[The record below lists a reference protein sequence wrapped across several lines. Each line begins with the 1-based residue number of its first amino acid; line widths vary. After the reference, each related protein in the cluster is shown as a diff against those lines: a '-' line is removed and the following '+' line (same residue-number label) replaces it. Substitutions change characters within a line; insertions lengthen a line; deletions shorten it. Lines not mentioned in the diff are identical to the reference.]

1 MSQPIGER
9 VRLADLPCSDLK
21 VIEMIDTEM
30 PQIDA
35 AAIERDVRQE
45 LATFQSR
52 YPLRSVEI
60 ERRPWVFRR
69 TPGRAA
75 AQMPIVML
83 PGIQGGGD
91 IFFAVALLLGERMPV
106 ITINAPDIPDVAQ
119 IRAGLAGLLTKLGIR
134 RANILGSSLGG
145 YLAQSFALFHS
156 DIVAQLVIAN
166 GFIDVSAFTSTL
178 PPASTVAAMDAV
190 ELVQQNLRV
199 LFAIPNRSEG
209 EVRLKAAVKALVGPA
224 QTLENYK
231 SRVLLMMGAQPL
243 AEAPIAPERVMI
255 LDDDHDPL
263 LLPAMRDAVRKRF
276 ASSEQHSID
285 GGGHLPAVQRPAL
298 FAELLTQRLIADA
311 PDH

>member
-1 MSQPIGER
+1 MND
-9 VRLADLPCSDLK
+9 V
-21 VIEMIDTEM
+21 EM

-35 AAIERDVRQE
+35 AGIERDVRQK

-60 ERRPWVFRR
+60 ERRTWVFRR

-75 AQMPIVML
+75 GQVALVML

-91 IFFAVALLLGERMPV
+91 IFFEVALLLGDLMPV
-106 ITINAPDIPDVAQ
+106 ITINAPDIEDVAQ
-119 IRAGLAGLLTKLGIR
+119 MRAGLAGFLSRLDIR
-134 RANILGSSLGG
+134 RTNILGASLGG
-145 YLAQSFALFHS
+145 YLAQSFALLHS
-156 DIVAQLVIAN
+156 DNIAQLVIAN
-166 GFIDVSAFTSTL
+166 GFIDVSAFTITL
-178 PPASTVAAMDAV
+178 PPTSTFAAMDAA
-190 ELVQQNLRV
+190 ELVQQNVGAL
-199 LFAIPNRSEG
+199 LADPNRTEG

-231 SRVLLMMGAQPL
+231 SRFLLMMGVPPL

-255 LDDDHDPL
+255 IDDDNDPMI
-263 LLPAMRDAVRKRF
+263 LPEMRGAVRKRF
-276 ASSEQHSID
+276 ARSEHHSIV

-311 PDH
+311 PLTTT